1 MQRHDPPDMM
11 PHHIRVRC
19 ITGDD
24 ACICG
29 QSVILCPLQRR
40 RVATYKYIAHKSSP
54 PLPFSYLAYLVV
66 NMCSS
71 FQQIGGGGTSAR
83 SSPGAVLAQSN
94 DTKKLRIVVAPVRVR
109 YWRNSA
115 FGYAAIC

>member
-1 MQRHDPPDMM
+1 
-11 PHHIRVRC
+11 
-19 ITGDD
+19 
-24 ACICG
+24 
-29 QSVILCPLQRR
+29 
-40 RVATYKYIAHKSSP
+40 
-54 PLPFSYLAYLVV
+54 
-66 NMCSS
+66 MCSS